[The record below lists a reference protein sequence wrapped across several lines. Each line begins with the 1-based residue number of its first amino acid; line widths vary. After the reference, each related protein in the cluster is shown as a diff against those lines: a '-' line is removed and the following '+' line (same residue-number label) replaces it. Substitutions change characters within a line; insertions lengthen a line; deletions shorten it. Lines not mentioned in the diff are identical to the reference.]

1 MKTEDILTL
10 FKWIARI
17 IYLGTLVWVV
27 LLLAISLHEFD
38 LPGWMATQNEVA
50 EPLHRFRTNHP
61 QLYFFFLGF
70 TLMIAVLKL
79 LLWKNITDALEN
91 IKMNHPFTRVVAA
104 KLENVGNL
112 LVIIC
117 LISFLANLS
126 LENITEIMDVKSLT
140 HNRLFSLDS
149 DASYFLYAGVV
160 YVISKI
166 FKRGVELQQE
176 NELTI

>member
-1 MKTEDILTL
+1 MKTKDILAV
-10 FKWIARI
+10 FKWVARVL
-17 IYLGTLVWVV
+17 YLGTLVWVL
-27 LLLAISLHEFD
+27 LLLAISIHAFD
-38 LPGWMATQNEVA
+38 LPSWMAAQNEAA
-50 EPLHRFRTNHP
+50 EPLQRFRTHHP
-61 QLYFFFLGF
+61 QQYFFFLGF
-70 TLMIAVLKL
+70 TLLIAVLKL
-79 LLWKNITDALEN
+79 LLWKNITDVLEN
-91 IKMNHPFTRVVAA
+91 IKMTNPFTSPVAS

-126 LENITEIMDVKSLT
+126 LENITQVMDVKSLT
-140 HNRLFSLDS
+140 HNRLFNLNS
-149 DASYFLYAGVV
+149 DASYLLYAGVV